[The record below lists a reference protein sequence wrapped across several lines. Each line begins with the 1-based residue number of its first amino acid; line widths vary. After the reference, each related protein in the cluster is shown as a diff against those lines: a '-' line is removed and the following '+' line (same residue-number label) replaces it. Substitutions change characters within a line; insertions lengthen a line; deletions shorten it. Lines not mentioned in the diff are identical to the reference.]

1 MHDDAAVRTTLDL
14 DDDVLQAAKE
24 LAAARGVTAGRVV
37 SDLLRKALTPTGPVR
52 VRNGVPLL
60 PRRPADAPKPTMRL
74 VNDLR
79 DEGGS
84 RP

>member
-1 MHDDAAVRTTLDL
+1 MRTTLDL

-24 LAAARGVTAGRVV
+24 LASMRGTTAGKVM
-37 SDLLRKALTPTGPVR
+37 SDLARAALAPASSAR

-60 PRRPADAPKPTMRL
+60 PRRPPGSPLVTMKL

-79 DEGGS
+79 DDE
-84 RP
+84 

>member
-1 MHDDAAVRTTLDL
+1 MRTTLDL

-24 LAAARGVTAGRVV
+24 LAAVRKSTAGKVLSELARRG
-37 SDLLRKALTPTGPVR
+37 LAAPRAAR

-60 PRRPADAPKPTMRL
+60 AGRPAGSPKPTMKL

-79 DEGGS
+79 DDA
-84 RP
+84 